1 MNSRSRISW
10 SVSPSAL
17 NPKATQ
23 RNPSPAGCGFDGCE
37 SAVRT
42 IAKACLFVPAS
53 GADLAI
59 VERLAEAALRAREK
73 DPFKQIFN
81 WNDTILPLAAH
92 E

>member
-1 MNSRSRISW
+1 
-10 SVSPSAL
+10 
-17 NPKATQ
+17 
-23 RNPSPAGCGFDGCE
+23 
-37 SAVRT
+37 VRT